1 MNRHINYFDIPYQN
15 TRVNNLNDATNFYI
29 ANIALSNG
37 SIEQEL
43 YSPYYN
49 YVPRTIRLT
58 EDKEGLLNAIRSY
71 YFALADLTLYLD
83 VNPTN
88 KLALELYNKYV
99 ESFNL
104 AMNQYESIYG
114 PLTIFSMTSDP
125 NSFSWNKCMPWEG
138 GQK

>member
-15 TRVNNLNDATNFYI
+15 IRVTNLNDATNFYI

-37 SIEQEL
+37 SIEQSL
-43 YSPYYN
+43 YKPYYN
-49 YVPRTIRLT
+49 YVPNTIKLT

-83 VNPTN
+83 VNPN
-88 KLALELYNKYV
+88 NRVALELYNNYV

-104 AMNQYESIYG
+104 AMKQYESIYG
-114 PLTIFSMTSDP
+114 PLTIFSSKTGV
-125 NSFSWNKCMPWEG
+125 NNFGWNKCFPWEG
-138 GQK
+138 ANR

>member
-1 MNRHINYFDIPYQN
+1 MVPRYLRFRYDP
-15 TRVNNLNDATNFYI
+15 V
-29 ANIALSNG
+29 
-37 SIEQEL
+37 EQEL